1 MADADMPV
9 VGNGITGSGITGNGT
24 ASDGGAVDAVPEQI
38 DRLQEV
44 RPVWQMQGHEVC
56 GDIHMAL
63 TVAQA
68 VLTSRDERIA
78 QMPDADSGNAVLRE
92 LRALGVEEA
101 APQLLAMVTLVDT
114 AVDLVAEVGAM
125 SEQDAWENI
134 RKGVLE
140 RHCQAP
146 RGL

>member
-1 MADADMPV
+1 MAEVEPDE
-9 VGNGITGSGITGNGT
+9 
-24 ASDGGAVDAVPEQI
+24 VPAQV

-56 GDIHMAL
+56 ADVHMAL
-63 TVAQA
+63 SVAQA
-68 VLTSRDERIA
+68 VLTSRDERISE
-78 QMPDADSGNAVLRE
+78 MPDIDSGDAVLRE
-92 LRALGVEEA
+92 LRALGVDEA

-125 SEQDAWENI
+125 STDDAWEKI
-134 RKGVLE
+134 RKGVLR

-146 RGL
+146 DAP